1 MTAAALS
8 KGNVMK
14 ATKYIGV
21 ALALVV
27 LFGVRAAADVNDAWL
42 TTKAKIALLTADG
55 LTSRGINVDTVN
67 GAITLHGKVP
77 TQVEKDKAASSVREV
92 EGVKSVNN
100 LLQVVPESARKQVAA
115 TDAIIKDRTQAALR
129 AEKSFNSIRVAS
141 VNNGVVLLSGKAAT
155 LTEKLRAIELV
166 ANVDG
171 VARVASEIQTGS
183 N

>member
-1 MTAAALS
+1 
-8 KGNVMK
+8 MK
-14 ATKYIGV
+14 VNKYIPL

-27 LFGVRAAADVNDAWL
+27 LFGVPAIAADVNDAWL

-77 TQVEKDKAASSVREV
+77 TQVEKDKAATVVKDV

-100 LLQVVPESARKQVAA
+100 LLQVVPESAKKAVKAEDAA
-115 TDAIIKDRTQAALR
+115 IKDKAEAALR
-129 AEKSFNSIRVAS
+129 ADKSVDGISVAS
-141 VNNGVVLLSGKAAT
+141 VNKGVVLLSGKAAT

-171 VARVASEIQTGS
+171 VARVASEIETGTK
-183 N
+183 